1 MLRGNITLTNIMK
14 SENVPGADNQQE
26 RSAFI
31 GWIVGF
37 VDGEGC
43 FTVSFFKHP
52 KSRLRLKW
60 QVFPEFVITQG
71 IKSKNSL
78 KEICKFFECGSIY
91 LNKRYDNHHNHLVKY
106 VVRNRIDLLT
116 KIIPFF
122 EAHPL
127 KTAKRKDFEYFARI
141 IKMMNKNQ
149 HLDKKGLE
157 KIRAITAKM
166 NTRKYR

>member
-1 MLRGNITLTNIMK
+1 MRLIMS
-14 SENVPGADNQQE
+14 SENATGADNQQE
-26 RSAFI
+26 RLKFI

-60 QVFPEFVITQG
+60 EVFPEFVITQG
-71 IKSKNSL
+71 IKSKFAL
-78 KEICKFFECGSIY
+78 EKIKDFFGCGAIY
-91 LNKRYDNHHNHLVKY
+91 LNKRYDNHHEHLLKY
-106 VVRNRIDLLT
+106 VVRNRQDLLA

-122 EAHPL
+122 EENNLHS
-127 KTAKRKDFEYFARI
+127 AKRKDFRIFAKI
-141 IKMMNKNQ
+141 VKMMNKGK
-149 HLDKKGLE
+149 HLEEKGLIE
-157 KIRAITAKM
+157 IRTMVQEM